1 MGTVPTPRERW
12 STAGPQSAG
21 SWWVRSVPGWH
32 GAFGLFVA
40 IAGVVLLASHDPDR
54 TLAALAVGAVALA
67 YVLLAVPGA
76 RRRDW
81 RARAYLAVAVVGLC
95 GAYAADPQL
104 SFLLFIAFPQT
115 WFLTDTRREGVVWTV
130 ATAAAGLVGMSAGY
144 GPSAATMDIAVSML
158 VSVGFT
164 CVLGVWISFVV
175 EQSAERAQLIAEL
188 EDTRA
193 ELAAA
198 HHDAG
203 VAAERSRM
211 AADIHDT
218 LAQGFTGIVLL
229 AQSAAAVAREEPTR
243 RALGLIEGAARSG
256 LAEART
262 LVAAMSPVG
271 LEDASTLGEA
281 LRRLAER
288 VSRESGVRVEV
299 VVSGRDPVTLPRAQ
313 QVVLLRAAQ
322 EALANVRKHAGA
334 GRAQVVLSS
343 EDGTAS
349 LEVRDDGVG
358 LAAADLTGGTGFGLA
373 GMRRRVEEAGGVLE
387 VAGEPGVGTRVRI
400 ALPTTPAPVPAPV
413 DLVGGDAG

>member
-1 MGTVPTPRERW
+1 MPTPRERW
-12 STAGPQSAG
+12 STTGPQGSS

-32 GAFGLFVA
+32 GAFGLFVV
-40 IAGVVLLASHDPDR
+40 IAAVVVLTSHDPDR
-54 TLAALAVGAVALA
+54 GRAALAVGVVTLVYVA
-67 YVLLAVPGA
+67 LAVPGA

-81 RARAYLAVAVVGLC
+81 RARAYLAVAVLGL
-95 GAYAADPQL
+95 GAAYAADPQL

-115 WFLTDTRREGVVWTV
+115 WFLTDTRREGVLWTV
-130 ATAAAGLVGMSAGY
+130 ATAAAGLVGMSTGH
-144 GPSAATMDIAVSML
+144 GPEAATMDIAVSML

-164 CVLGVWISFVV
+164 CVLGVWISFVI
-175 EQSAERAQLIAEL
+175 EQSAGRAQLIAEL
-188 EDTRA
+188 EETRA

-203 VAAERSRM
+203 VAAERARM
-211 AADIHDT
+211 AGDIHDT

-271 LEDASTLGEA
+271 LEDASTLAEA
-281 LRRLAER
+281 LHRLAER

-299 VVSGRDPVTLPRAQ
+299 TVTGQDPVTLPKAQ

-343 EDGTAS
+343 ADGTAS
-349 LEVRDDGVG
+349 LEVRDDGAG
-358 LAAADLTGGTGFGLA
+358 LVVADLTGSTGFGLA

-387 VAGEPGVGTRVRI
+387 VAGEPGAGTRLRI
-400 ALPTTPAPVPAPV
+400 AVPTGAPGHGSGKGPR
-413 DLVGGDAG
+413 

>member
-1 MGTVPTPRERW
+1 MPTPRERW
-12 STAGPQSAG
+12 SKTDPRGAG

-32 GAFGLFVA
+32 GAFALFVV
-40 IAGVVLLASHDPDR
+40 IAAAVLLASRDPDR
-54 TLAALAVGAVALA
+54 GAAALAVGAVAVA
-67 YVLLAVPGA
+67 YAALGVPGA

-81 RARAYLAVAVVGLC
+81 RARAYLAVAVAGC
-95 GAYAADPQL
+95 CAAYAADPQL
-104 SFLLFIAFPQT
+104 NFLLFIAFPQT
-115 WFLTDTRREGVVWTV
+115 WFLTDTRREGVLWTV
-130 ATAAAGLVGMSAGY
+130 ATALAGLVGMAAGY
-144 GPSAATMDIAVSML
+144 GPTVGTMDIAVSML

-175 EQSAERAQLIAEL
+175 EQSADRAELIAEL

-203 VAAERSRM
+203 AAAERARM

-218 LAQGFTGIVLL
+218 LAQGFTGILLL
-229 AQSAAAVAREEPTR
+229 ARSARAVAREEPAR
-243 RALGLIEGAARSG
+243 RSLGLIEDAARSG
-256 LAEART
+256 LTEART

-271 LEDASTLGEA
+271 LEDAGTLAEA

-299 VVSGRDPVTLPRAQ
+299 VVTGQDPRSLPRAQ

-334 GRAQVVLSS
+334 VRAQVVLSGA
-343 EDGTAS
+343 EGTAA

-358 LAAADLTGGTGFGLA
+358 LVPADLAGSTGFGLT
-373 GMRRRVEEAGGVLE
+373 GMRRRVEEVGGVLD
-387 VAGEPGVGTRVRI
+387 VAGEPGAGTRVRI
-400 ALPTTPAPVPAPV
+400 AVPTGPV
-413 DLVGGDAG
+413 DHLGGGAG

>member
-1 MGTVPTPRERW
+1 MR
-12 STAGPQSAG
+12 
-21 SWWVRSVPGWH
+21 
-32 GAFGLFVA
+32 
-40 IAGVVLLASHDPDR
+40 
-54 TLAALAVGAVALA
+54 
-67 YVLLAVPGA
+67 
-76 RRRDW
+76 
-81 RARAYLAVAVVGLC
+81 
-95 GAYAADPQL
+95 AYAADPQL

-243 RALGLIEGAARSG
+243 GRWASSRGPRGRGWPRRAPS
-256 LAEART
+256 
-262 LVAAMSPVG
+262 SP
-271 LEDASTLGEA
+271 
-281 LRRLAER
+281 
-288 VSRESGVRVEV
+288 
-299 VVSGRDPVTLPRAQ
+299 P
-313 QVVLLRAAQ
+313 
-322 EALANVRKHAGA
+322 
-334 GRAQVVLSS
+334 
-343 EDGTAS
+343 
-349 LEVRDDGVG
+349 
-358 LAAADLTGGTGFGLA
+358 
-373 GMRRRVEEAGGVLE
+373 
-387 VAGEPGVGTRVRI
+387 
-400 ALPTTPAPVPAPV
+400 
-413 DLVGGDAG
+413 

>member
-1 MGTVPTPRERW
+1 MPTPRERW
-12 STAGPQSAG
+12 SATGPQSAG

-32 GAFGLFVA
+32 GAFGLFVV
-40 IAGVVLLASHDPDR
+40 IAGVVLLTSPDPDAG
-54 TLAALAVGAVALA
+54 LAALAVGVVALA
-67 YVLLAVPGA
+67 YGLLAVPGA

-115 WFLTDTRREGVVWTV
+115 WFLTDTRREGVLWTV
-130 ATAAAGLVGMSAGY
+130 ATALAGLVGMAAGY
-144 GPSAATMDIAVSML
+144 GPTVATVDIAVSML

-175 EQSAERAQLIAEL
+175 EQSADRAQLIAEL
-188 EDTRA
+188 EATRA

-203 VAAERSRM
+203 VAAERARM

-229 AQSAAAVAREEPTR
+229 AASAATLAREEPTR
-243 RALGLIEGAARSG
+243 RALGLIEDAARSG

-271 LEDASTLGEA
+271 LEDADTLAEA
-281 LRRLAER
+281 LRRLADR
-288 VSRESGVRVEV
+288 VSRESGVRVDV
-299 VVSGRDPVTLPRAQ
+299 VVTGQDPVTLPQAQ

-334 GRAQVVLSS
+334 RRAQVLLSS
-343 EDGTAS
+343 ADGSAS

-358 LAAADLTGGTGFGLA
+358 VEAADLTGGHGFGLA
-373 GMRRRVEEAGGVLE
+373 GMRRRVQEAGGAVE
-387 VAGEPGVGTRVRI
+387 VAGQRGQGTRVRI
-400 ALPTTPAPVPAPV
+400 AVPTTP
-413 DLVGGDAG
+413 GGDTTGDTTGSAR